1 MPKKNNVLLEKKQI
15 YPKDDEYEDE
25 YIEEEI
31 IDEPKPKT
39 RRKQI
44 LPKNDDNNDQ
54 EELIR
59 QLVDQIAEKKLK
71 EKEIKPKGK
80 RGPKLPLSE
89 KHIESLKNGRE
100 KLKQKWE
107 DDKVLKK
114 ELTEKYAVKLA
125 NKKIKNEYLIKKKM
139 GLDDDDD
146 DEDEEPIKI
155 IQPKKPKKKK
165 TIILEPESDSEE
177 EIIIKKNQKKK
188 IEKVEPI
195 IEKLPNKKIIF
206 Y

>member
-1 MPKKNNVLLEKKQI
+1 MYYLKKKQI
-15 YPKDDEYEDE
+15 YPKDDHYESDE
-25 YIEEEI
+25 YEEEI

>member
-15 YPKDDEYEDE
+15 YPKDDEYGDED
-25 YIEEEI
+25 IEEEI
-31 IDEPKPKT
+31 IHGPKPKT

-44 LPKNDDNNDQ
+44 LPKKDNQ
-54 EELIR
+54 EEELIR
-59 QLVDQIAEKKLK
+59 QLVDQIAENKLK

-177 EIIIKKNQKKK
+177 EIIIKKNHKKK

>member
-1 MPKKNNVLLEKKQI
+1 MPRKNSVLLEKQI
-15 YPKDDEYEDE
+15 CPESDSYYEED
-25 YIEEEI
+25 EEEI
-31 IDEPKPKT
+31 IPKPKT
-39 RRKQI
+39 KKQI
-44 LPKNDDNNDQ
+44 LPKTDNNDQ

-59 QLVDQIAEKKLK
+59 QLVEQMAEKKLK
-71 EKEIKPKGK
+71 EREIKPKGK

-100 KLKQKWE
+100 RLKQKWE
-107 DDKVLKK
+107 DDKILKK

-125 NKKIKNEYLIKKKM
+125 NKKIKKEYMIKKKM

-155 IQPKKPKKKK
+155 IQPKKPNKKK

-177 EIIIKKNQKKK
+177 EIIIKKNNKKK
-188 IEKVEPI
+188 VEKPEPI
-195 IEKLPNKKIIF
+195 IEKLPPKKIIF
-206 Y
+206 F

>member
-1 MPKKNNVLLEKKQI
+1 MPKKNNILLNKQL
-15 YPKDDEYEDE
+15 YPKDDNEDE
-25 YIEEEI
+25 DNEEEI
-31 IDEPKPKT
+31 VEEIVEKIKPKP
-39 RRKQI
+39 RKQI
-44 LPKNDDNNDQ
+44 LKKDNSEQ
-54 EELIR
+54 EELIK
-59 QLVDQIAEKKLK
+59 QLVDQMAEKKLK
-71 EKEIKPKGK
+71 EQEIKPKGK

-125 NKKIKNEYLIKKKM
+125 NKKIKNEYLIKQKM

-146 DEDEEPIKI
+146 NDDEEPIKI

-177 EIIIKKNQKKK
+177 EIIIKKNYKKK
-188 IEKVEPI
+188 VEKPEPI
-195 IEKLPNKKIIF
+195 IEKLPTKKIIF
-206 Y
+206 F

>member
-15 YPKDDEYEDE
+15 YPKENDYESDEY
-25 YIEEEI
+25 EEEI

-71 EKEIKPKGK
+71 EKEIKPKGN

-146 DEDEEPIKI
+146 DEDEKPI
-155 IQPKKPKKKK
+155 
-165 TIILEPESDSEE
+165 
-177 EIIIKKNQKKK
+177 
-188 IEKVEPI
+188 
-195 IEKLPNKKIIF
+195 
-206 Y
+206 